1 VGASKGTRWHA
12 AATRDRQIALNAAIL
27 GKRVRAIF
35 KILSI
40 LAP

>member
-1 VGASKGTRWHA
+1 VGASSGTRWHP
-12 AATRDRQIALNAAIL
+12 AATREREIALNAAIL
-27 GKRVRAIF
+27 GKLVRAIF